1 MHKIKIEHFEGPLDL
16 LLQLIE
22 EQKLEIT
29 KVALAEVTE
38 QYIQILGQP
47 AKDKIKAE
55 ELADFLVVAA
65 RLLLIKSRALLP
77 FLDWGG
83 EEEGED
89 LTKQLKIYKEY
100 LEATK
105 VVQKM
110 IAKKHFAFSREKL
123 LTGRE
128 IGFAPP
134 PKLIKD
140 KLARVFSEI
149 INGLQPFLNLSAE
162 VVKRT
167 VSIQEKINQIR
178 QRIYQQA
185 TSRFSDILKEA
196 KDKTEVIV
204 SFLALLELIKQRIVS
219 VKQSKVFDDI
229 EIEKV
234 KEQGND

>member
-29 KVALAEVTE
+29 KIALAEVTE
-38 QYIQILGQP
+38 QYIQILDQS
-47 AKDKIKAE
+47 AKDRIKTE

-77 FLDWGG
+77 FLDWGE

-100 LEATK
+100 LAAMKT
-105 VVQKM
+105 VQKM
-110 IAKKHFAFSREKL
+110 IAKKRFAFSREKL
-123 LTGRE
+123 LLGQD

-134 PKLIKD
+134 PKLVKD
-140 KLARVFSEI
+140 KLAQVFNEI
-149 INGLQPFLNLSAE
+149 INGLRPFLNLSAE

-178 QRIYQQA
+178 QRIYSEA
-185 TSRFSDILKEA
+185 TSRFSEILKEA

-204 SFLALLELIKQRIVS
+204 SFLALLELIKQKIVA
-219 VKQSKVFDDI
+219 VKQNKIFDDI
-229 EIEKV
+229 EIEKI
-234 KEQGND
+234 EE